1 MKSAIAACFGLALM
15 LGSTGCCCG
24 LGHPL
29 FPNLGCSGAMGCQKS
44 GIFNWSHCC
53 DTCDQCGDYTGPDI
67 VARTGDNYYPRPA
80 TTPMRPGM
88 LAQLHG
94 NHGHPRAHHHHM
106 ASARVQPPMM
116 EEGEVIS
123 DEVEVVSA
131 ETTEDTGDAIDANDA
146 DEAAPAEMAEEPA
159 ASPTTRAK
167 RIRSNKT
174 RRQ

>member
-1 MKSAIAACFGLALM
+1 MKSALAACLGLALM

-29 FPNLGCSGAMGCQKS
+29 FPNLGCNGAMGCQKT

-67 VARTGDNYYPRPA
+67 VARTGDSYYPRPA
-80 TTPMRPGM
+80 STPVRPGM
-88 LAQLHG
+88 LAQLHA

-106 ASARVQPPMM
+106 TSARVQPPMM

-131 ETTEDTGDAIDANDA
+131 ETTQDT
-146 DEAAPAEMAEEPA
+146 DEAMEVDETDDAAPAEMAEPPA
-159 ASPTTRAK
+159 PVK
-167 RIRSNKT
+167 RIRSSKT